1 MSGGYEAVVDLLS
14 EENGIDIISCATDT
28 IAAGAIEALIAQS
41 KKEVPS
47 RFRILVQGCYTFW
60 NSLVSVSQDL
70 VIIRC

>member
-41 KKEVPS
+41 KKAVPES
-47 RFRILVQGCYTFW
+47 RGQSSCLNRLKRK
-60 NSLVSVSQDL
+60 
-70 VIIRC
+70 IRCRCI